1 LKVITDLKTEELLY
15 QAIERFWET
24 IPPVWNTIK
33 HNVRSTATDHFDIS
47 VEQFHILRHI
57 RKGIVSVSDLAIER
71 QISRPAI
78 SQAVDV
84 LVDKGL
90 IARGEN
96 AEDRRFVQL
105 ELTPT
110 GNDLLNT
117 VFEKNRAWMKEQM
130 ASLTQEEM
138 NTLLQGLAV
147 LKKTFLEPN
156 R

>member
-1 LKVITDLKTEELLY
+1 MITNLKTEELLY

-57 RKGIVSVSDLAIER
+57 RKGIVSVSDLATER

-138 NTLLQGLAV
+138 NTLLEGLAV

>member
-1 LKVITDLKTEELLY
+1 VITDLKTEELLY

-57 RKGIVSVSDLAIER
+57 RKGIVSVSDLATER

-138 NTLLQGLAV
+138 NTLLEGLAV

>member
-1 LKVITDLKTEELLY
+1 MITNLKTEELLY

-57 RKGIVSVSDLAIER
+57 RKGIVSVSDLATER

-138 NTLLQGLAV
+138 NTLLQGLVV
-147 LKKTFLEPN
+147 LKKTFIEPN

>member
-1 LKVITDLKTEELLY
+1 MITNLKTEELLY

-57 RKGIVSVSDLAIER
+57 RKGIVSVSDLATER

-138 NTLLQGLAV
+138 NTLLEGLVV

>member
-1 LKVITDLKTEELLY
+1 MITNLKTEELLY

-33 HNVRSTATDHFDIS
+33 HNVRATATDHFDIS

-57 RKGIVSVSDLAIER
+57 RKGIVSVSDLATER

-105 ELTPT
+105 ELTPA

-138 NTLLQGLAV
+138 NTLLNGLAV
-147 LKKTFLEPN
+147 LKKTFLESN